1 MDEKGKKMGQIEKQ
15 LSGYCCIFAAKM
27 LYEVFFKNRFS
38 TIILPLCAMRILSD
52 EQVLLF
58 RPLVKH
64 YDFICMYRTGFRRIS
79 MDWNRIWS

>member
-15 LSGYCCIFAAKM
+15 LSGFCCKFAAKII
-27 LYEVFFKNRFS
+27 YEAFFKYRFS
-38 TIILPLCAMRILSD
+38 TIILPLCPMFILSD

-64 YDFICMYRTGFRRIS
+64 NDFICMYHAGF
-79 MDWNRIWS
+79 